1 MNEANKRF
9 LRCVDELYSV
19 ASRVGN
25 REVVLQAGATLL
37 IVRHSVPELASAW
50 RQFAHLAKDQGK
62 LINHLRYL
70 FAVLRNMRGHDTVSL
85 VELTADVSFVVELD
99 WSSMRATQD
108 SKVDVSLSA
117 SSVDMVA

>member
-1 MNEANKRF
+1 MNEANKSF
-9 LRCVDELYSV
+9 LRCVDRLYSV
-19 ASRVGN
+19 ASRVGS
-25 REVVLQAGATLL
+25 REVIIQVGTTLL
-37 IVRHSVPELASAW
+37 IVRGSVPELASAW
-50 RQFAHLAKDQGK
+50 RQFAHLAKDHGK

-99 WSSMRATQD
+99 
-108 SKVDVSLSA
+108 VSVSA

>member
-1 MNEANKRF
+1 MNEANQRF

-25 REVVLQAGATLL
+25 REVVLQVGTTFL
-37 IVRHSVPELASAW
+37 IVRHSVPELAAAW

-70 FAVLRNMRGHDTVSL
+70 FAVLRNMREHDTVSL

-99 WSSMRATQD
+99 
-108 SKVDVSLSA
+108 VSVSA

>member
-1 MNEANKRF
+1 MDEANKRF
-9 LRCVDELYSV
+9 LRCIDDLYSV
-19 ASRVGN
+19 ASRVGS
-25 REVVLQAGATLL
+25 REVFLQVGTTLL
-37 IVRHSVPELASAW
+37 IVRGSVPELKSAW
-50 RQFAHLAKDQGK
+50 QQFAHLAKDEGK

-99 WSSMRATQD
+99 
-108 SKVDVSLSA
+108 VSA

>member
-9 LRCVDELYSV
+9 LQCIDALYSV
-19 ASRVGN
+19 AARVGN
-25 REVVLQAGATLL
+25 REVVLQVGTTLL
-37 IVRHSVPELASAW
+37 IVRGSVPELASAW

-99 WSSMRATQD
+99 
-108 SKVDVSLSA
+108 VSVSA

>member
-9 LRCVDELYSV
+9 LRCIDDLYSV
-19 ASRVGN
+19 ASRAGN
-25 REVVLQAGATLL
+25 REVVLQVDSTLL
-37 IVRHSVPELASAW
+37 IVRGSVPELASAW

-99 WSSMRATQD
+99 
-108 SKVDVSLSA
+108 VSVSA